1 MTSKQRWILVL
12 ASMASF
18 MVALDALVV
27 ATALT
32 TIRSDLNASLETL
45 EWTMNSYNLS
55 FAVLL
60 MTGAALGDR
69 FGRRRV
75 FMIGLGIFSVSSA
88 ACALSPNV
96 AALITFRTL
105 QGVGAAIILP
115 LALTLISAGFS
126 PERRGKALGL
136 FSGVTGLATL
146 SGPFIGGV
154 VAEGLAWQWIFW
166 INIPIGIAA
175 MLLVLVRIDES
186 HGPNNRLDIG
196 GLVLVTIGTLALV
209 WGLVRGN
216 TLGWS
221 SPEIS
226 IALAGGLVFVI
237 AFVGWERRAAAPMLP
252 MRFFRVRAFTT
263 ANTANFCLYAS
274 LYGTLFLL
282 AQYLQT
288 ALHHGPLGAGL
299 RLMPWT
305 ATLMVCAPI
314 AGALADRVGER
325 RFMVGGLLLQTI
337 GMGWLAAIATAE
349 TSYAQMVVPLIVSG
363 CGISMGM
370 PAAQKSV
377 VGAVAV
383 REVGQASGAITTL
396 RIFGGVFG
404 IAVLS
409 AVFAARGGYESAQ
422 TFADGFA
429 AAMAGAAIAAFVGA
443 AIALGM
449 PGRKKS
455 PNAAAAPAPV
465 AAVPVEATD

>member
-1 MTSKQRWILVL
+1 MTSKQRWILAL

-32 TIRSDLNASLETL
+32 TIKSDLDASLETL
-45 EWTMNSYNLS
+45 QWTMNSYNLS

-75 FMIGLGIFSVSSA
+75 FLTGLGIFSASSA
-88 ACALSPNV
+88 ACALSPNI
-96 AALITFRTL
+96 AALITFRTV
-105 QGVGAAIILP
+105 QGVGAAIALP
-115 LALTLISAGFS
+115 LALTLISAGF
-126 PERRGKALGL
+126 PPAQRGKALGL

-146 SGPFIGGV
+146 SGPFVGGV

-166 INIPIGIAA
+166 INIPIGVVA
-175 MLLVLVRIDES
+175 MLLVLGRIDES

-196 GLVLVTIGTLALV
+196 GLILVTIGTLGLV

-216 TLGWS
+216 TSGWS
-221 SPEIS
+221 SAEVV
-226 IALAGGLVFVI
+226 IALTGGVIFVI
-237 AFVGWERRAAAPMLP
+237 AFVGWEQRAAAPMLP

-325 RFMVGGLLLQTI
+325 RFMAGGLLLQTI
-337 GMGWLAAIATAE
+337 GIGWLAAIATAD
-349 TSYAQMVVPLIVSG
+349 TSYAEMVVPLIVSG

-396 RIFGGVFG
+396 RIFGGAFG

-409 AVFAARGGYESAQ
+409 AVFASRGGYESAQ
-422 TFADGFA
+422 AFADGFA
-429 AAMAGAAIAAFVGA
+429 PAMAGAAIAAVVGA
-443 AIALGM
+443 AVALGM
-449 PGRKKS
+449 PGRTR
-455 PNAAAAPAPV
+455 ATVAAAPVSAT
-465 AAVPVEATD
+465 AVPVEARD

>member
-88 ACALSPNV
+88 ACALSPNI

-105 QGVGAAIILP
+105 QGVGAAIALP

-186 HGPNNRLDIG
+186 HGPNR
-196 GLVLVTIGTLALV
+196 
-209 WGLVRGN
+209 
-216 TLGWS
+216 S
-221 SPEIS
+221 SPMGSRRRWPARRSPRSSAPPSLWACQGARSLPPWPRRRRRSPPRSPSRRRI
-226 IALAGGLVFVI
+226 
-237 AFVGWERRAAAPMLP
+237 ERSRVLP
-252 MRFFRVRAFTT
+252 HDRNRVK
-263 ANTANFCLYAS
+263 L
-274 LYGTLFLL
+274 
-282 AQYLQT
+282 
-288 ALHHGPLGAGL
+288 
-299 RLMPWT
+299 
-305 ATLMVCAPI
+305 
-314 AGALADRVGER
+314 
-325 RFMVGGLLLQTI
+325 
-337 GMGWLAAIATAE
+337 
-349 TSYAQMVVPLIVSG
+349 
-363 CGISMGM
+363 
-370 PAAQKSV
+370 
-377 VGAVAV
+377 
-383 REVGQASGAITTL
+383 
-396 RIFGGVFG
+396 
-404 IAVLS
+404 
-409 AVFAARGGYESAQ
+409 
-422 TFADGFA
+422 
-429 AAMAGAAIAAFVGA
+429 
-443 AIALGM
+443 
-449 PGRKKS
+449 
-455 PNAAAAPAPV
+455 
-465 AAVPVEATD
+465 